1 MSGTG
6 SVHELNAVF
15 AVLDLLFV
23 AIILAQISILSA
35 RLWRGQVVPDTSGWQ
50 PRQSLDDRRFRLG
63 LGIGLVAAWASIA
76 IALIRHALEPG
87 VMPLL
92 ASNLGPLPIA
102 PWLALVLQHGH
113 RLGLWFAL
121 WATGL
126 WLERS
131 ISNRWSLQQAS
142 RRGGRSFLA
151 MLLVFSA
158 LFLSLTN

>member
-6 SVHELNAVF
+6 SVHELNSVF

-23 AIILAQISILSA
+23 AIILTEISLLSVRGWKGQI
-35 RLWRGQVVPDTSGWQ
+35 VPDYSGWEPQ
-50 PRQSLDDRRFRLG
+50 QILHDRRFRLA
-63 LGIGLVAAWASIA
+63 LGFGVAAAWISIA
-76 IALIRHALEPG
+76 IALIRRALEPG

-92 ASNLGPLPIA
+92 ASHLGPLPVT

-131 ISNRWSLQQAS
+131 ISNRWSLPKAA
-142 RRGGRSFLA
+142 RRAGVRA
-151 MLLVFSA
+151 YWRCC
-158 LFLSLTN
+158 